1 MTREDSEHLIEA
13 LRAHREALDK
23 HREEINS
30 DRAKEMHHSD
40 IELHEKEV
48 DDLRTLLHISNN
60 RCAVRWERITQL
72 EAQLSDRNRIIDQ
85 LRAAKGRDE
94 RAAYH
99 DGYKGAHTEELLS
112 PPGPRCTCADQER
125 LLWCTCGGRLT
136 CTECD
141 EEDAAER
148 HRDASRE
155 PRWSY
160 PQWSDE

>member
-1 MTREDSEHLIEA
+1 MDSEHLIRA
-13 LRAHREALDK
+13 LQEHREALDK
-23 HREEINS
+23 HREEMNS
-30 DRAKEMHHSD
+30 DRAEEMYHSD
-40 IELHEKEV
+40 IERHEKKEV
-48 DDLRTLLHISNN
+48 ADLRTLLDIAHK
-60 RCAVRWERITQL
+60 RCSLRQDRIVQL
-72 EAQLSDRNRIIDQ
+72 EAHLSERNRLIDQ
-85 LRAAKGRDE
+85 LQKAKGRDE

-112 PPGPRCTCADQER
+112 PPGPRCTCAEQER
-125 LLWCTCGGRLT
+125 LMWCTCGGRLT